1 MLDIWFENKIE
12 EKSKEVDTH
21 ESFKTHLKHSKFD
34 DGVLIF
40 ANLLSDKQLLSGLSL
55 LKSHFHSNCQYQG
68 KLRSTNEKFVK
79 QLCYELI
86 NQQAYLPVMISRE
99 SINKTLNQVNDE
111 NCSIK
116 KVFIDKKVDLSQC
129 VDDLDHTGYLAVQKH
144 YSQQQH
150 WITCEEGSYNF
161 LRLGKLK
168 NQLDV
173 AESIIR
179 DANYVEFNI
188 NSIKFSDLADNI
200 EAPVTGLT
208 IEEACQLMKYVGSAT
223 NLKFLNVTGYNPN
236 LDNKGKIGECIS
248 MLLWYFIEGRES
260 STEYF
265 QGLNKTDFQEYLV
278 QPSHLPIA
286 LKFFK
291 HNITGQW
298 WVKLPEEL
306 NTEKNII
313 IACSKRDYF
322 QACNDEVS
330 ERLMQAI
337 AIM

>member
-1 MLDIWFENKIE
+1 MLDIWFEDNLE
-12 EKSKEVDTH
+12 EKSNKVDAH
-21 ESFKTHLKHSKFD
+21 ESFKTHLKKSQFD
-34 DGVLIF
+34 DGILIF
-40 ANLLSDKQLLSGLSL
+40 SNLEDDTQLLAGFSS

-68 KLRSTNEKFVK
+68 KLRATSDKFIE
-79 QLCYELI
+79 QLCYEFM
-86 NQQAYLPVMISRE
+86 NQKAYLPVMISVA
-99 SINKTLNQVNDE
+99 SINSTLNKVSDDKL
-111 NCSIK
+111 SLK
-116 KVFIDKKVDLSQC
+116 KVFIDKKIDLSISN
-129 VDDLDHTGYLAVQKH
+129 DDLDHTGYLAVQKH

-179 DANYVEFNI
+179 DANIVEFNI
-188 NSIKFSDLADNI
+188 NSIKYSDLPENI
-200 EAPVTGLT
+200 DAPVTGLT
-208 IEEACQLMKYVGSAT
+208 IEEACQLMKYIGTAS
-223 NLKFLNVTGYNPN
+223 NLKFLNITGYDPN
-236 LDNKGKIGECIS
+236 VDVTGKIGECIS

-260 STEYF
+260 SVEYF

-298 WVKLPEEL
+298 WVQLPEEL
-306 NTEKNII
+306 NEKEVV

-337 AIM
+337 AVM